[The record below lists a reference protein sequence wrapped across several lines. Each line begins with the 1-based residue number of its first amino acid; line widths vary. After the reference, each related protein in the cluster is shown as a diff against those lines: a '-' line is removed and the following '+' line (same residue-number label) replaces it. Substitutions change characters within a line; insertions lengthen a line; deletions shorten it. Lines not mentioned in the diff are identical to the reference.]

1 MGQTFI
7 WGALARVPSQAN
19 TDMFPL
25 KLSSLHR
32 SGRLLGQAAA
42 CSLPGP
48 MAGPRKIEPEELP
61 TNHL

>member
-1 MGQTFI
+1 MLI
-7 WGALARVPSQAN
+7 WGALARVPSQAS
-19 TDMFPL
+19 TRVFPL

-32 SGRLLGQAAA
+32 SGGLLGQAAA